1 MAEAHLCILSLLQ
14 KIIEKNVSIC
24 LLYEVAGLTMAFYW
38 TLHLLDHIHF
48 FCPLPLVISCLPN
61 SPPHA
66 HMSHVCTY
74 VYTRVMQVLHMRE
87 STQYLSESGFFCLTW
102 STTSSSLHFPAN
114 VILFIL
120 LHGGLKLTHCAC
132 VIFFLSTPAIK
143 FIDSDGA

>member
-1 MAEAHLCILSLLQ
+1 MRSISLTQ
-14 KIIEKNVSIC
+14 NNRKKVSIC
-24 LLYEVAGLTMAFYW
+24 SLYEVAGLTMTFYG

-48 FCPLPLVISCLPN
+48 FFPLPLAISCLPN

-74 VYTRVMQVLHMRE
+74 VCTYVYTRVMQVLHMRG

-132 VIFFLSTPAIK
+132 VIFSLSTPAIK